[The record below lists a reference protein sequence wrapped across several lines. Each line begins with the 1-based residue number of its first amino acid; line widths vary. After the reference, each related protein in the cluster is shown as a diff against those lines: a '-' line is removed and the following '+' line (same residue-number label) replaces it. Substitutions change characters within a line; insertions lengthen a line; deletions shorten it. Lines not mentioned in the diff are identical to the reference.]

1 VTRFQMPI
9 EKPAEIIPRLGK
21 QEKHWKVGR
30 SAYELSTAWM
40 SAGGIPAAVRSVLA
54 KAPEWADATLL
65 DGIFERETEI
75 PGNGRPSQTDLL
87 AIVGLASGNAILGVE
102 GKVDEPFGPLVRE
115 WLSEDPSSN
124 KVTRLSGLCSTLG
137 VKPEVASDL
146 RYQLFHRSCAAIYES
161 KRFRYGRA
169 MMLVHSFAPVDGV
182 SGPAGYAD
190 FGTFASA
197 VGMPVT
203 GPGNV
208 SPTKLCEGIEF
219 RLAWVSD
226 KPSTAP

>member
-9 EKPAEIIPRLGK
+9 EMPAEIIPRLGK
-21 QEKHWKVGR
+21 QERHWKVGR
-30 SAYELSTAWM
+30 SAYELSTTWM
-40 SAGGIPAAVRSVLA
+40 SASGIPAAVRSVLT

-87 AIVGLASGNAILGVE
+87 AIVGLAQGNAILGVE
-102 GKVDEPFGPLVRE
+102 GKVDEPFGPLVGE
-115 WLSEDPSSN
+115 WLSEDSSPN
-124 KVTRLSGLCSTLG
+124 KVARLSALCATLG
-137 VKPEVASDL
+137 VKPDAVHAL
-146 RYQLFHRSCAAIYES
+146 RYQLFHRSCAAIYEA

-169 MMLVHSFAPVDGV
+169 MMLVHSFAPVDGGN
-182 SGPAGYAD
+182 GPAGYVD
-190 FGTFASA
+190 FSTFASA

-208 SPTKLCEGIEF
+208 SPTKLCDGVEF

-226 KPSTAP
+226 KPSTAS